1 MKKDIYNGK
10 VKKELISIITF
21 SIVLFGIVSLG
32 LAIFFL
38 LFALLFNELNNDVL
52 ILTFVL
58 SALCFIMAIVYPPLT
73 IYLYRSY
80 PKHPKLTKLFTNSSA
95 LIDLPEDDSKS

>member
-38 LFALLFNELNNDVL
+38 LFALLFNELNNDVR

-58 SALCFIMAIVYPPLT
+58 SALCFIMAIVYPPLI

>member
-10 VKKELISIITF
+10 VKKELISHVTF
-21 SIVLFGIVSLG
+21 SIIFFSIISLG

-38 LFALLFNELNNDVL
+38 LFALLYDDLKDSVR
-52 ILTFVL
+52 ILTFIL
-58 SALCFIMAIVYPPLT
+58 SALCFILGIAFPPIT

-80 PKHPKLTKLFTNSSA
+80 PKHPKLTKLFTNSSV
-95 LIDLPEDDSKS
+95 LIDFPEENS